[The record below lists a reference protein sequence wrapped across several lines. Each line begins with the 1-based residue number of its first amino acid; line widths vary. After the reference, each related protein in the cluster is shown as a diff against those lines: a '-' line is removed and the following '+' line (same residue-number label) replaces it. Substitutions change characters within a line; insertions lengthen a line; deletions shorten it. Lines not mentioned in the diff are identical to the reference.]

1 MCTYGVS
8 VTELKDILWACL
20 DSVEGDFS
28 RCMLHEALEM
38 CKDYSP
44 VSGEDAPPE
53 LVVRLV
59 TSANKRQ
66 GRHAKARSARGA

>member
-8 VTELKDILWACL
+8 VTELKDILWTCL
-20 DSVEGDFS
+20 DNVEGDFS
-28 RCMLHEALEM
+28 RCTLHEALEM

-59 TSANKRQ
+59 TSANKRSLP
-66 GRHAKARSARGA
+66 RVRSRRVR